1 MPRCQILPALLAGL
15 LATILPGM
23 AQADLTIDKVEDA
36 DPVIAGTNLTYT
48 ITLTNIGP
56 VPADNVSWSDTL
68 PAGTTFVSLTEPGGW
83 TCSAPEE
90 GTGGVVSCSLASLGV
105 GSAAF
110 TLIVAVDPSAADGTV
125 LSNTADATADA
136 MAGASDTETTTVET
150 LADLQVAKVDGTDP
164 IAAGNAQS
172 YTITLT
178 NAGPSFAQLV
188 SLEDDLPAGTTFSS
202 LTAPDGWTCNTP
214 SVGSAGLVSC
224 SIDALGLTSEIF
236 TLTVLF
242 DVGLTPG
249 TIVTNEATAS
259 SETPEGN
266 QGDETGSASSTVGP
280 PEADLSLLKSAAP
293 DFVLQDSDLTFT
305 ITVVNSGPGDAA
317 NVLLNDPLPAGVTF
331 QSLAEPSGWDCVTP
345 AVGDIGDVTCTAV
358 TLAPGNAVFTLVV
371 HVDPSVPTGTLLLN
385 SAVVSSPTPDPTP
398 ENGNATSFTTV
409 GPQPQPAALAA
420 TKTVS
425 GQSQPGGAIV
435 YTLVLTNNGPGVQA
449 DNPGP
454 ELTDVLPPELV
465 LVSAS
470 ATSGTATATPATNT
484 VTWNG
489 TLAAGG
495 GSVTITIQATIDPDA
510 APGSVITNQAAL
522 AFDTNADGFNDAT
535 GVSDDPAIPG
545 SGNPTALVV
554 TAAAVEVPVLDVL
567 GFALL
572 AALLAAIGSRKLR
585 EGRI

>member
-1 MPRCQILPALLAGL
+1 MPRSRILPALLAGL
-15 LATILPGM
+15 LAAVLPGIAR
-23 AQADLTIDKVEDA
+23 AQADLQ
-36 DPVIAGTNLTYT
+36 
-48 ITLTNIGP
+48 
-56 VPADNVSWSDTL
+56 
-68 PAGTTFVSLTEPGGW
+68 
-83 TCSAPEE
+83 
-90 GTGGVVSCSLASLGV
+90 VV
-105 GSAAF
+105 
-110 TLIVAVDPSAADGTV
+110 
-125 LSNTADATADA
+125 
-136 MAGASDTETTTVET
+136 
-150 LADLQVAKVDGTDP
+150 KVDGFDP
-164 IAAGNAQS
+164 VAAGNAQS

-178 NAGPSFAQLV
+178 NAGPDSAEFV
-188 SLEDDLPAGTTFSS
+188 TLEDQLPAGTTFAS
-202 LTAPDGWTCNTP
+202 LVEPPGWTCTTP
-214 SVGSAGLVSC
+214 AVGSGGTVSC
-224 SIDALGLTSEIF
+224 EIDSLGTPTSEIF
-236 TLTVLF
+236 TLTVIF
-242 DVGLTPG
+242 DVGLAPG

-293 DFVLQDSDLTFT
+293 DFVLPDSDLTFT
-305 ITVVNSGPGDAA
+305 ITVVNGGPGDAA

-331 QSLAEPSGWDCVTP
+331 QSLAEPAGWDCVTP
-345 AVGDIGDVTCTAV
+345 AVGDIGDVTCTAA
-358 TLAPGNAVFTLVV
+358 TLAPGNTVFTLVV

-435 YTLVLTNNGPGVQA
+435 YTLVLTNNGPGAQP

-470 ATSGTATATPATNT
+470 ATSGTATATLATNT

-489 TLAAGG
+489 ALAAGG

-522 AFDTNADGFNDAT
+522 AFDTNGDGVNDAA

-545 SGNPTALVV
+545 SGNPTSLVV

-572 AALLAAIGSRKLR
+572 AALLAAIGSRKLG